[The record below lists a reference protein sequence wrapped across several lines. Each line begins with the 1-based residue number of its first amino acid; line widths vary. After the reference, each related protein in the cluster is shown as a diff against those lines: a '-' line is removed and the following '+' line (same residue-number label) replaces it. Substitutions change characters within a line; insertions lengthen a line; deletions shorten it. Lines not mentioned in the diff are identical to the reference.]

1 MYDIVSANIVHV
13 YTDSFNDGESR
24 LFQAIYTLW
33 QGQELWEH
41 KFIQSPRHCDNKL
54 NIKLQLATKRIN

>member
-13 YTDSFNDGESR
+13 YTDSFNDRESR

-41 KFIQSPRHCDNKL
+41 KFIQNPRHCDNKM
-54 NIKLQLATKRIN
+54 NI